1 MIIRHDG
8 GGENMRSIRRI
19 IVGALIACAIAA
31 PAFAQD
37 AVGKWVGTVKAP
49 GQDLPIIVVI
59 AKDGAGKLSA
69 TLEST
74 SQAPGV
80 LLAADTVAN
89 EGDKLSLT
97 FDRIMGD
104 YKATWNAEAKVW
116 VGTWTQ
122 AATPMKLTMTRGA
135 Q

>member
-1 MIIRHDG
+1 MTA
-8 GGENMRSIRRI
+8 MRRI
-19 IVGALIACAIAA
+19 IVGALVAAVMVA

-49 GQDLPIIVVI
+49 GQDLPIVVVI
-59 AKDGAGKLSA
+59 AKDSAGKLSA

-80 LLAADTVAN
+80 LLAADTVTN
-89 EGDKLSLT
+89 EGDKFSLT
-97 FDRIMGD
+97 FEKILGD

-122 AATPMKLTMTRGA
+122 AQTPMKLTMTRAA